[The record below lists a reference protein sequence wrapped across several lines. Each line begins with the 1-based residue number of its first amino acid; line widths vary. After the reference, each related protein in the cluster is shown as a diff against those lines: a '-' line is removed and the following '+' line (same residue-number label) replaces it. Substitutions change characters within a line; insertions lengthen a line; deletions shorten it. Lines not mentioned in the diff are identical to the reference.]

1 LRTPLTSI
9 KGYAETLSDGALD
22 DRTAATRFI
31 GIISTNADRLNL
43 LLDDLLDLSR
53 LESEQFRIEKRECD
67 LRRLIDSSMAT
78 VRAPAE
84 SKGVA
89 LQFSMEGEYSVLC
102 DAQHMENALTNLLDN
117 AVKYTPEGGRVEVG
131 LRLEGKRAWIEISDT
146 GIGIP
151 AADLDRI
158 FERFYRVDK
167 GRSRA
172 MGGTGLGL
180 AIVRHVVDAHGEQVS
195 VQSEVGRGTTF
206 GVSFSRI

>member
-1 LRTPLTSI
+1 
-9 KGYAETLSDGALD
+9 
-22 DRTAATRFI
+22 
-31 GIISTNADRLNL
+31 
-43 LLDDLLDLSR
+43 
-53 LESEQFRIEKRECD
+53 
-67 LRRLIDSSMAT
+67 MAT

-89 LQFSMEGEYSVLC
+89 LQFSMEGEHSVLC

-131 LRLEGKRAWIEISDT
+131 LRLEEERAWIDISDT

-180 AIVRHVVDAHGEQVS
+180 AIVRHVVEAHGEQVS

-206 GVSFSRI
+206 GVSFTRI

>member
-1 LRTPLTSI
+1 
-9 KGYAETLSDGALD
+9 
-22 DRTAATRFI
+22 
-31 GIISTNADRLNL
+31 
-43 LLDDLLDLSR
+43 
-53 LESEQFRIEKRECD
+53 
-67 LRRLIDSSMAT
+67 
-78 VRAPAE
+78 
-84 SKGVA
+84 
-89 LQFSMEGEYSVLC
+89 
-102 DAQHMENALTNLLDN
+102 MENALTNLLDN